1 GKALAGPALETLKS
15 LLERREL
22 KPEELAKTPVS
33 ANLANGILC
42 AWVKFDP
49 SRSAF
54 EQGTALRKAL
64 AALLEES
71 PAEVTIAVYDR
82 DPRAAAIAAYAAWV
96 NGAALPARKKKAA
109 VSLASIAL
117 FGVEADL
124 TEARAVAEANVL
136 CRELTALPPN
146 ELNPR

>member
-1 GKALAGPALETLKS
+1 MLAALRQYEQIPDDEALLARGRHVLVVLPAGRALAGPALETLKS
-15 LLERREL
+15 VLERRKL

-33 ANLANGILC
+33 ASLANGALC

-82 DPRAAAIAAYAAWV
+82 DPRAAAIAADAAWV

-109 VSLASIAL
+109 
-117 FGVEADL
+117 
-124 TEARAVAEANVL
+124 
-136 CRELTALPPN
+136 
-146 ELNPR
+146 